1 MGERMPNYE
10 HFKKYDEWSKQK
22 PSSPPAPSGDK
33 PKSGLAK
40 ILDSLKGTGR
50 KS

>member
-1 MGERMPNYE
+1 MPNYE

-22 PSSPPAPSGDK
+22 PAADAGSSPPPER
-33 PKSGLAK
+33 KSGLAK
-40 ILDSLKGTGR
+40 VMKSLKGLGGK

>member
-1 MGERMPNYE
+1 MPNYE

-22 PSSPPAPSGDK
+22 LSAPEDQPQHK
-33 PKSGLAK
+33 PESGLAK
-40 ILDSLKGTGR
+40 ILKSLKGSGK